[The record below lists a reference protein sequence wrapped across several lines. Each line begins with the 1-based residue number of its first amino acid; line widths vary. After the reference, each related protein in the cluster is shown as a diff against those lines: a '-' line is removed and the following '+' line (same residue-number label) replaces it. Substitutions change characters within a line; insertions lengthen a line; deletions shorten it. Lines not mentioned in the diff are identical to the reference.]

1 MKKSPPAKEK
11 NKFLGPAETLGLIAS
26 SDGTR
31 RQSARIANKRIV
43 RLSDNLPRGKA
54 AAAQQRRRHNRKIN
68 VCDDVWFGVFTWL
81 GRALLGLKVA
91 PLSARFDALVAKH
104 FRGAGKWTL
113 EAWEIQHGEDGT
125 ASEMVRK
132 KCRYDKPQVPLPKVP
147 MPKDKSGK
155 GMSMPQEPLP
165 DAVSGFKYI
174 RMSYIDRNVL
184 AFLHR
189 INRLIASGIEFR
201 IQISGKD
208 RDVWSAMKR
217 EVWPLMA
224 ANIRRMPLDCETIDT
239 LRQVVSAT
247 VLRDCERLQTIEAL
261 CYTFPNALGNDDA
274 SSSPTEALSKWLHT
288 PRGDGRPKL
297 LLTCRLVHGPQ
308 SCGMFSRE
316 VKAKVDD
323 FKKHF
328 LEASSP
334 VSYIIRLLGCEPF
347 ELENGTTQ
355 ERLTLR
361 PIDNYESLCLLR
373 RGPIEWDD
381 QRWAEFELEAIDP
394 KLQKPVNRE
403 NVIEFFTEN
412 KYPILK

>member
-1 MKKSPPAKEK
+1 MKKPPPAKEK
-11 NKFLGPAETLGLIAS
+11 NKFLGLAETLGLIAS

-31 RQSARIANKRIV
+31 RRSARIANKRIV
-43 RLSDNLPRGKA
+43 RLSDDLPRGK
-54 AAAQQRRRHNRKIN
+54 AAQQRRRHNRKIN

-113 EAWEIQHGEDGT
+113 GAWEIQHGEDGT

-132 KCRYDKPQVPLPKVP
+132 TCRYNKPQVPLPKGRD
-147 MPKDKSGK
+147 DKSRK
-155 GMSMPQEPLP
+155 GRPMPQEPLP

-174 RMSYIDRNVL
+174 RMSYIDHNVL

-201 IQISGKD
+201 IQIADKE

-217 EVWPLMA
+217 EVWPLVA
-224 ANIRRMPLDCETIDT
+224 ANIRRMPLDGDTIDT

-247 VLRDCERLQTIEAL
+247 VLRDCERLQTIEAF
-261 CYTFPNALGNDDA
+261 CYTFPDAFGNDDDAA
-274 SSSPTEALSKWLHT
+274 SSSTEALSKWLHT

-308 SCGMFSRE
+308 SCGMFCRE
-316 VKAKVDD
+316 VEAKVDD

-334 VSYIIRLLGCEPF
+334 VSYVIRLLGCEPF

-361 PIDNYESLCLLR
+361 PIDNYDSLCLLR
-373 RGPIEWDD
+373 RGPIEWDE
-381 QRWAEFELEAIDP
+381 QRWAEFELEAVDP
-394 KLQKPVNRE
+394 KLQKPAHRE
-403 NVIEFFTEN
+403 NVIEFFTGN
-412 KYPILK
+412 KYPILT